1 MNQTSG
7 FELIQAQLD
16 AMGLGELVA
25 IGIAITAFSG
35 SFYFVWGIISPWLD
49 RLYTAI
55 KRLTF
60 YEIEVYLADDDYYK
74 FNLWLDENRQ
84 YTRFQRTF
92 KPVHDRENSKLYD
105 EPTEKGQTKL
115 VSGYGSVLIKAPKT
129 PWVLVTRSVEENKQ
143 VLERTDILKFKI
155 FALREQ
161 AVFDFY
167 DKVTNIN
174 EEQCARVYRS
184 AGSYWHQDGRPK
196 HVLEPLGQ
204 GCDEF
209 IRDVEQFLN
218 SEQSYRSRGIP
229 YKRGYLLYGMP
240 GTGKTSLLAYLANK
254 HNMNVYI
261 VSSDAIRNFSSMVTD
276 IKPNSIVL
284 IEDIDMTTLGE
295 KRNGLV
301 HEPTST
307 SALDDDTDGE
317 NPFASLVTNK
327 DVIRE
332 FLNALDGITE
342 FGGSIIVATTNKPD
356 VLDAALLRPGRIDK
370 QIEIGPLTAEQ
381 QIRHVNRFFQI
392 VLDPNDYSD
401 IQPRT
406 FAQLQDLC
414 VRHMDDPDSAIKALR

>member
-174 EEQCARVYRS
+174 EEQCAHVYRS

-401 IQPRT
+401 LEPRT

>member
-1 MNQTSG
+1 
-7 FELIQAQLD
+7 
-16 AMGLGELVA
+16 
-25 IGIAITAFSG
+25 
-35 SFYFVWGIISPWLD
+35 
-49 RLYTAI
+49 
-55 KRLTF
+55 
-60 YEIEVYLADDDYYK
+60 
-74 FNLWLDENRQ
+74 
-84 YTRFQRTF
+84 
-92 KPVHDRENSKLYD
+92 
-105 EPTEKGQTKL
+105 
-115 VSGYGSVLIKAPKT
+115 
-129 PWVLVTRSVEENKQ
+129 
-143 VLERTDILKFKI
+143 
-155 FALREQ
+155 
-161 AVFDFY
+161 
-167 DKVTNIN
+167 
-174 EEQCARVYRS
+174 
-184 AGSYWHQDGRPK
+184 
-196 HVLEPLGQ
+196 
-204 GCDEF
+204 
-209 IRDVEQFLN
+209 
-218 SEQSYRSRGIP
+218 
-229 YKRGYLLYGMP
+229 MP

-401 IQPRT
+401 LEPRT

>member
-60 YEIEVYLADDDYYK
+60 YEIEVYLADEDYYK

-105 EPTEKGQTKL
+105 EPAEKGQTKL

-401 IQPRT
+401 LEPRT

>member
-60 YEIEVYLADDDYYK
+60 YEIEVYLADEDYYK

>member
-401 IQPRT
+401 LEPRT